1 VGELPDDDMKHAQIR
16 YLESKHSVDERSRSR
31 RVADR
36 LFEALP
42 AAPTIG
48 EAGAGTGATV
58 PWLLERG
65 VTAGSYRG
73 IDVSPTAVAH
83 AQQTQPGTLRYRGHD
98 VGNTETGGAVDD
110 FQFGFE
116 VGDAL
121 RVLQGRSHD
130 LVVAQQFMDLV
141 PLRPAVDALTAAAG
155 AGGLVYC
162 PLTFD
167 GVTVFQPDHPA
178 DADIQQAYHNG
189 IDDDDDRDSYAGRH
203 LLEEFRDRAGTLL
216 AVDAA
221 DAIVHPRS
229 DGYPGDERYFLRCL
243 LEFVEGSVSAEVV
256 PEVDTWLSV
265 RRDQLAAGRL
275 SYVGHRYDL
284 LYRTAVER
292 G

>member
-1 VGELPDDDMKHAQIR
+1 MKHAQIR

-36 LFEALP
+36 LFEVLP
-42 AAPTIG
+42 AAPVVG

-83 AQQTQPGTLRYRGHD
+83 AQQTQPATLRYRGHD
-98 VGNTETGGAVDD
+98 AVNTEAGGAVDD
-110 FQFGFE
+110 FRFGFE

-121 RVLQGRSHD
+121 RVLPSRSHD
-130 LVVAQQFMDLV
+130 LVIAQQFMDLV
-141 PLRPAVDALTAAAG
+141 PLEPAVDALTATVG

-178 DADIQQAYHNG
+178 DADVQRAYHG
-189 IDDDDDRDSYAGRH
+189 AIGDDADRDAYAGRH

-221 DAIVHPRS
+221 DAIVHPRR
-229 DGYPGDERYFLRCL
+229 GEYPGDERYFLRCL
-243 LEFVEGSVSAEVV
+243 LEFVEESVPVEAV
-256 PEVDTWLSV
+256 PEVEAWLST
-265 RRDQLAAGRL
+265 RRDQVANGRL
-275 SYVGHRYDL
+275 SYVGHRYDF
-284 LYRTAVER
+284 LYRTAAER
-292 G
+292 GGDSPHR